1 MSYLSN
7 RDLVNRDLVINIHY
21 FQSKINKKA
30 GFGLN
35 MAKICV
41 FDEISRLFVYRMEVW
56 RHMVIEVH
64 LDDKAPK
71 TA

>member
-41 FDEISRLFVYRMEVW
+41 FDEISRSFYQFHDELKSKIDAIALYDCF
-56 RHMVIEVH
+56 
-64 LDDKAPK
+64 K
-71 TA
+71 TPY